1 MIFGKFS
8 PAAQNWK
15 KISPAA
21 HNFFWNS
28 LLKIFWSCFVRKSFL
43 LHFSATIFFDLGR
56 NPNFFLIVKR
66 IRDASKVITH
76 AFYAT
81 HHAPLQRRSVTTVYN
96 FLSAGVRL
104 GSEHIDPSAP
114 INTLNIVSITGGI
127 HEDSWNYS
135 WRGCH
140 VSSFTAILLQSNTIL
155 CRQCLYAPSL
165 GSPPPHTQ
173 LHLICEGLT
182 NSKGV

>member
-15 KISPAA
+15 TNSPGA

-28 LLKIFWSCFVRKSFL
+28 LLKKFWSCFVQKNFIA
-43 LHFSATIFFDLGR
+43 FSGHYFFR
-56 NPNFFLIVKR
+56 PWQ
-66 IRDASKVITH
+66 DASKVITH

-114 INTLNIVSITGGI
+114 INTLKIVSITGGI

-165 GSPPPHTQ
+165 GFPPP
-173 LHLICEGLT
+173 
-182 NSKGV
+182 